1 MLFTVYI
8 LVTMIC
14 IKCDQGELKTIKF
27 KKSRQIA
34 SACDYCETFWL
45 KGEIIKYNTGH
56 ALDPY
61 TLGYDYEYAVQE
73 LNEFD
78 EDHQAIR
85 NVRKI

>member
-1 MLFTVYI
+1 
-8 LVTMIC
+8 MIC

-27 KKSRQIA
+27 RRSGQIA
-34 SACDYCETFWL
+34 FACDYCEAFWL
-45 KGEIIKYNTGH
+45 KGEIITYNTGH

-61 TLGYDYEYAVQE
+61 TIGDDYEYAVQE
-73 LNEFD
+73 LHDSD